1 MVENIVLSCLL
12 KVKSYCLGP
21 PLAQNLETEEC
32 PRYPA
37 CNLYIYILY
46 IYISIYIY
54 IHLYIYIYIS
64 KGLFYSIAAHFS
76 KKGAMFANQQT
87 LRKLCCAINIDINIF
102 AQLFRIKF
110 RLLGIKYLLFWEETK
125 WLR

>member
-37 CNLYIYILY
+37 CNLYIYIYY
-46 IYISIYIY
+46 IYIY
-54 IHLYIYIYIS
+54 LYIYIYPYICIYIYIYIYQKDCS
-64 KGLFYSIAAHFS
+64 TPLLLIFP
-76 KKGAMFANQQT
+76 KKVQCLQ
-87 LRKLCCAINIDINIF
+87 IN
-102 AQLFRIKF
+102 KP
-110 RLLGIKYLLFWEETK
+110 WESFVV
-125 WLR
+125 L

>member
-37 CNLYIYILY
+37 CNLYIYI
-46 IYISIYIY
+46 IYIY
-54 IHLYIYIYIS
+54 IYPYIYIYIS

-87 LRKLCCAINIDINIF
+87 LRKLCCATNIDINIF

>member
-37 CNLYIYILY
+37 CNLYIYIY
-46 IYISIYIY
+46 I
-54 IHLYIYIYIS
+54 LYIYIS

>member
-37 CNLYIYILY
+37 CNLYIYI
-46 IYISIYIY
+46 IYIY
-54 IHLYIYIYIS
+54 IYPYIYIYQKDCSTPLLLI
-64 KGLFYSIAAHFS
+64 FP
-76 KKGAMFANQQT
+76 KKVQCLQ
-87 LRKLCCAINIDINIF
+87 IN
-102 AQLFRIKF
+102 KP
-110 RLLGIKYLLFWEETK
+110 
-125 WLR
+125 